1 MTCTSFLSLFLQGQE
16 TEKNEKE
23 ISDSVWLLSHM
34 RTRWRLFIKRSNA
47 VLDVLTVALYRFSY
61 RGCRL
66 PLPVRTFPSPFSFT
80 ELPLM
85 SSHLLSSHLI
95 WFPSFYF
102 VSSHLI
108 SSHLISSL
116 LISSHLISFHLPSP
130 HLISFH
136 FVLFYHLSCLLRYY
150 VIDYILCRTS

>member
-108 SSHLISSL
+108 SSHLYSFH
-116 LISSHLISFHLPSP
+116 LISSPFISP
-130 HLISFH
+130 HLISSH
-136 FVLFYHLSCLLRYY
+136 FISSCFIIYRVFYD
-150 VIDYILCRTS
+150 ITS